1 MERLRYY
8 IKEGFRNIWTNG
20 IMSIASIGVLTICLL
35 LFGVSFLLSQNVHA
49 LISEVMGKN
58 QIMVYLKDS
67 VDQKGQQDI
76 QQQIEGMQDVEKADF
91 VSKEEAFQSAKND
104 LGGESPLL
112 AGYEN
117 DNPFPNAFKVKLDNM
132 EKYSATVK
140 QIAKLSGVEKVGDNS
155 GVAAKLNNISWAV
168 NVVGWCL
175 FGILVIVALFLISN
189 SIKIAVY
196 IRRREINIMK
206 FVGATNGFISW
217 PFVVEGIIIGIISG
231 ILGCVSLWNVYI
243 WLLTPLFATLNV
255 APVNFN
261 NIFVYLGLGYV
272 LAGSLIGV
280 LGSMISLRRYL
291 NV

>member
-58 QIMVYLKDS
+58 QIMVFLKDS
-67 VDQKGQQDI
+67 VDTKGQQDI
-76 QQQIEGMQDVEKADF
+76 QQQIEDMQNVDKVDF
-91 VSKEEAFQSAKND
+91 VSKADALRDAKAALGAQS
-104 LGGESPLL
+104 PVL

-117 DNPFPNAFKVKLDNM
+117 DNPYPNAFKVKLDNM
-132 EKYSATVK
+132 EKYSVTVK
-140 QIAKLSGVEKVGDNS
+140 QIAKLSGVEYVKDNS
-155 GVAAKLNNISWAV
+155 DVAAKLNNISWAV

-231 ILGCVSLWNVYI
+231 ILGSVSLWNVYT
-243 WLLTPLFATLNV
+243 WLLAPLFATLNV

-272 LAGSLIGV
+272 FSGILIGV
-280 LGSMISLRRYL
+280 SGSMISLHRYL